1 MTIAV
6 YCTSTFSIDRRVLTI
21 NTEVYPP
28 GWFERGASTVS
39 DPFGPEIIR
48 TAFNSLRI
56 FSAFSAL
63 ARIGTNL
70 ALCRRFYQL
79 AARIKDPSKW
89 KSELYPRKFS
99 ACFMLL
105 AIAVLV
111 VVFVEESVRTSG
123 IACRP
128 HPECIQ
134 NARRWIKLD
143 ENGNLSQCPCLTLV
157 DVDTR
162 LKTYDEWLN
171 PRDVTLKVS
180 QLAASGDLQTINVIN
195 RQLPVLPDE
204 LRRCKNLKH
213 LCVDMRDLLNA
224 CSRLTHIW
232 LTNRSLIYTHTEDL
246 PSWTK
251 EFTKLEYL

>member
-6 YCTSTFSIDRRVLTI
+6 YCVSTFSIDRRVLAI
-21 NTEVYPP
+21 NMEVYPP

-56 FSAFSAL
+56 FSALSAF

-79 AARIKDPSKW
+79 AARIKEPSKW

-99 ACFMLL
+99 VCFMFVT
-105 AIAVLV
+105 IATLV

-123 IACRP
+123 TACRT

-134 NARRWIKLD
+134 KARRWIRLD
-143 ENGNLSQCPCLTLV
+143 ENDNLSQCPCLTLI

-171 PRDVTLKVS
+171 PPDVTLKVA

-213 LCVDMRDLLNA
+213 LCVGMAYLVDA
-224 CSRLTHIW
+224 CNRLTLGVCMSVTQIVDIH
-232 LTNRSLIYTHTEDL
+232 SH
-246 PSWTK
+246 
-251 EFTKLEYL
+251 